1 MPGSMAR
8 EEHLRRKPDR
18 GLVGGVCVGLADYL
32 GIEPLLARALML
44 GVAAASGIGIVLY
57 PLAWALIP
65 ASGRRPWS
73 WRGELARGREAL
85 AIAVLTVAALF
96 AFRRVGLWLGDAV
109 VWPLVLASSG
119 LALILR
125 QVMGSDWR
133 DPSAP
138 AQLPERAHSAPT
150 APQPGPEPPR
160 LPWRRW
166 PAGVLGIV
174 LVLGSALLV
183 LRYRGIL
190 PLSGRALAEASVL
203 LFALAIIVAPFLFG
217 QARRLSR
224 ERMQRIRSEERSE
237 MAAHLHDSVLQT
249 LALIQRKADDPAR
262 VVGLARAQERE
273 LRDWLLARD
282 GELGDPVS
290 LRAGLERA
298 AQEVE
303 ALHAV
308 RVETVVVGDCPLDSR
323 LAGLVAA
330 AREALTNAAKFAG
343 VSQVDLYAEAGEER
357 VELFVRDRGVGFD
370 PAQVPADRQG
380 IRRSIRERMDR
391 HGGQAFV
398 RSAPGEGTE
407 VELAMHRSRG

>member
-1 MPGSMAR
+1 MPEFMAR

-73 WRGELARGREAL
+73 WRGELARGREAA

-96 AFRRVGLWLGDAV
+96 ALRRVGLWLGDSV

-125 QVMGSDWR
+125 QVTGSDWL
-133 DPSAP
+133 DSSAP
-138 AQLPERAHSAPT
+138 GRLPARAHSTPA
-150 APQPGPEPPR
+150 APQAGHEPPR

-203 LFALAIIVAPFLFG
+203 LLALAIIVAPFLLG

-249 LALIQRKADDPAR
+249 LALIQRQADDPAR

-282 GELGDPVS
+282 GEFGDPVS

-323 LAGLVAA
+323 LTGLVAA

-407 VELAMHRSRG
+407 VELAMQRSRG